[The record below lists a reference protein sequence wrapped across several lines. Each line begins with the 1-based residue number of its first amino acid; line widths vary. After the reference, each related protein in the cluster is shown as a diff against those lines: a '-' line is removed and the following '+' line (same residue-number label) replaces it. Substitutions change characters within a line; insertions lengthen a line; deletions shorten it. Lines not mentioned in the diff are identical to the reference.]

1 VKIVLGFPSLPIL
14 LLSIPP
20 VLWAITFHEFC
31 HGYASYKLGD
41 PTPAVRGRLT
51 LNPLAHL
58 DPVGAL
64 MLLLFRF
71 GWAKPVPVDPR
82 YYKNPK
88 RDILIVSAAGVTG
101 NIMSAL
107 ACGLIARFLPLFL
120 LRNFA
125 FLMLLQMMVII
136 NLGLA
141 VFNLI
146 PIPPLDGSKL
156 IYPLLPR
163 SLLQK
168 YFWLE
173 RYGMFV
179 LMALLF
185 LGVIQGIMGPVVRT
199 LYHLFMPSY
208 LWIF

>member
-1 VKIVLGFPSLPIL
+1 
-14 LLSIPP
+14 
-20 VLWAITFHEFC
+20 
-31 HGYASYKLGD
+31 
-41 PTPAVRGRLT
+41 
-51 LNPLAHL
+51 
-58 DPVGAL
+58 

-88 RDILIVSAAGVTG
+88 RDIFIVSIAGVTG
-101 NIMSAL
+101 NIITAIL
-107 ACGLIARFLPLFL
+107 VGLMVRFLPVAVLK
-120 LRNFA
+120 NFA
-125 FLMLLQMMVII
+125 VFMFIQMMVLI
-136 NLGLA
+136 NIGLA
-141 VFNLI
+141 VFNLV

-185 LGVIQGIMGPVVRT
+185 LGVLQRIMTPIVGLV
-199 LYHLFMPSY
+199 YHIILPSY
-208 LWIF
+208 MWLF

>member
-1 VKIVLGFPSLPIL
+1 MFGFPSLPIL
-14 LLSIPP
+14 LLSVPA

-41 PTPAVRGRLT
+41 PTAYIRGRLT

-58 DPVGAL
+58 DPMGAL

-88 RDILIVSAAGVTG
+88 RDIFIVSIAGVTG
-101 NIMSAL
+101 NIITAIL
-107 ACGLIARFLPLFL
+107 VGLIVRFLPVAVLK
-120 LRNFA
+120 NFA
-125 FLMLLQMMVII
+125 VFMFIQMMVLI
-136 NLGLA
+136 NIGLA

-156 IYPLLPR
+156 IYPILPR

-185 LGVIQGIMGPVVRT
+185 LGVLQRIMTPIVGLV
-199 LYHLFMPSY
+199 YHIVLPSY
-208 LWIF
+208 MWLF

>member
-1 VKIVLGFPSLPIL
+1 MLGFPSLPIL
-14 LLSIPP
+14 LLSIPA

-41 PTPAVRGRLT
+41 PTAYIRGRLT

-58 DPVGAL
+58 DPIGAL

-88 RDILIVSAAGVTG
+88 RDIFIVSIAGVTG
-101 NIMSAL
+101 NIITAIL
-107 ACGLIARFLPLFL
+107 VGLMVRFLPVAVLK
-120 LRNFA
+120 NFA
-125 FLMLLQMMVII
+125 VFMFIQMMVLI
-136 NLGLA
+136 NIGLA
-141 VFNLI
+141 VFNLV

-185 LGVIQGIMGPVVRT
+185 LGVLQRIMTPIVGLV
-199 LYHLFMPSY
+199 YHIILPSY
-208 LWIF
+208 MWLF

>member
-1 VKIVLGFPSLPIL
+1 MFGFPSLPIL
-14 LLSIPP
+14 LLSVPA

-41 PTPAVRGRLT
+41 PTAYIRGRLT

-58 DPVGAL
+58 DPMGAL

-88 RDILIVSAAGVTG
+88 RDIFIVSIAGVTG
-101 NIMSAL
+101 NIITAIL
-107 ACGLIARFLPLFL
+107 VGLIVRFLPVAVLK
-120 LRNFA
+120 NFA
-125 FLMLLQMMVII
+125 VFMFIQMMVLI
-136 NLGLA
+136 NIGLA
-141 VFNLI
+141 VFNLV

-156 IYPLLPR
+156 IYPILPR

-185 LGVIQGIMGPVVRT
+185 LGVLQRIMTPIVGLV
-199 LYHLFMPSY
+199 YHIVLPSY
-208 LWIF
+208 MWLF

>member
-1 VKIVLGFPSLPIL
+1 VRVLLGFPSLPIL
-14 LLSIPP
+14 LLSIPA

-41 PTPAVRGRLT
+41 PTAYIRGRLT

-58 DPVGAL
+58 DPIGAL

-88 RDILIVSAAGVTG
+88 RDIFIVSIAGVTG
-101 NIMSAL
+101 NIITAIL
-107 ACGLIARFLPLFL
+107 VGLMVRFLPVAVLK
-120 LRNFA
+120 NFA
-125 FLMLLQMMVII
+125 VFMFIQMMVLI
-136 NLGLA
+136 NIGLA
-141 VFNLI
+141 VFNLV

-185 LGVIQGIMGPVVRT
+185 LGVLQRIMTPIVGLV
-199 LYHLFMPSY
+199 YHIILPSY
-208 LWIF
+208 MWLF